1 MKHEIRVSRH
11 GFTECPSCL
20 AHIRLDEEWARTTCP
35 FCKASLLGAVR
46 EGPRDLM
53 TVLRTVHQ
61 RTGGALAASLLT
73 FGLATA
79 CEETGLD
86 LASPPRDGG
95 PAVTQEHDAGFVE
108 DGGFVVP
115 DAGVVDAGDTVPS
128 PEYGLPPMDAGVTDA
143 QVVDAGDTPVT
154 PLYGKAPQLDGG
166 SFDASTLVDAGD
178 TPVTPHYGLPPS
190 LDGGV
195 VRVDAGEADGSVDG
209 PHYGLPP
216 IDGGS

>member
-86 LASPPRDGG
+86 LQAPPRDGG
-95 PAVTQEHDAGFVE
+95 PAVAQAQDAGIE
-108 DGGFVVP
+108 DGGFVIPDSGVVR
-115 DAGVVDAGDTVPS
+115 DAGVVDAGDMVPS

-143 QVVDAGDTPVT
+143 QVIDAGDTPVT
-154 PLYGKAPQLDGG
+154 PLYGKAPPLDGG
-166 SFDASTLVDAGD
+166 TFDASTVVDAGE
-178 TPVTPHYGLPPS
+178 TPVTPHYGLPPA
-190 LDGGV
+190 LDGGIV
-195 VRVDAGEADGSVDG
+195 PLDAGTEE
-209 PHYGLPP
+209 
-216 IDGGS
+216 DGGS